1 MWILWKNIRIF
12 IMEKFFISMILLF
25 PVCAWAQSS
34 SLLKSNSSTA
44 PGVPSPALSQK
55 SAPINVTQSQ
65 QFPGSGGGIFESGT
79 LERMSDK
86 VFDVNKDSFN
96 LENGQLHWKGKT
108 FDIGN
113 SRLVKSRFERYLSID
128 ADLSEYAKYQS
139 ILNEIFAQLSAVND
153 RLPPE
158 KIRYMWTKLFDAAEF
173 ECDGGGS
180 LLIANVV
187 YLSMRMKNEYKF
199 YRMEEN
205 RKLLEAN
212 NAKEIAKN
220 QAKFMEYASDKE
232 KQRFSGSV
240 QRKAANARTQ
250 GTTESAYALADY
262 QKELAEFATATATK
276 EAVAMKAI
284 TQFQSQAYAF
294 ALSRKFQQA
303 QVACM
308 FYRHLYRGNAQEI
321 IVGKDQF
328 QDFFKVS
335 NLTPTMEFLES
346 FAVDA
351 RRDVRDGMKSVESL
365 YNAGDRYSAL
375 QRLMETFIL
384 GEYDPEVYQ
393 FDPEKRKVLL
403 KIYRNA
409 ATIKELAD
417 SKDWGG
423 IEEIIKDINSMAS
436 DFPSREILAKVRSA
450 QQASNMYVTAA
461 KQSAALGKTD
471 DVAKNLEKAAELW
484 PLNPEITKFNND
496 LIGLSTGM
504 IQYAQKFDQLYESG
518 NYREIAN
525 EAPEYAATL
534 RNDAE
539 RSKKLRDIV
548 VKIGQIDMVLAQVA
562 ELEKQNNPYF
572 AWDLLEN
579 ARQIEPS
586 DPVLARAIA
595 KLAPE
600 VSDYVKVLSDAKK
613 AENEKKYAEALNY
626 YLAAQM
632 IFPASRACRLGIERT
647 APMYIY

>member
-1 MWILWKNIRIF
+1 
-12 IMEKFFISMILLF
+12 
-25 PVCAWAQSS
+25 
-34 SLLKSNSSTA
+34 
-44 PGVPSPALSQK
+44 
-55 SAPINVTQSQ
+55 
-65 QFPGSGGGIFESGT
+65 
-79 LERMSDK
+79 
-86 VFDVNKDSFN
+86 
-96 LENGQLHWKGKT
+96 
-108 FDIGN
+108 
-113 SRLVKSRFERYLSID
+113 
-128 ADLSEYAKYQS
+128 
-139 ILNEIFAQLSAVND
+139 
-153 RLPPE
+153 
-158 KIRYMWTKLFDAAEF
+158 
-173 ECDGGGS
+173 
-180 LLIANVV
+180 
-187 YLSMRMKNEYKF
+187 
-199 YRMEEN
+199 
-205 RKLLEAN
+205 
-212 NAKEIAKN
+212 
-220 QAKFMEYASDKE
+220 
-232 KQRFSGSV
+232 
-240 QRKAANARTQ
+240 
-250 GTTESAYALADY
+250 
-262 QKELAEFATATATK
+262 
-276 EAVAMKAI
+276 
-284 TQFQSQAYAF
+284 
-294 ALSRKFQQA
+294 
-303 QVACM
+303 M

-346 FAVDA
+346 FAGDA
-351 RRDVRDGMKSVESL
+351 SRDVRDGMKSVESL

-423 IEEIIKDINSMAS
+423 IEEMIKDINSMAS